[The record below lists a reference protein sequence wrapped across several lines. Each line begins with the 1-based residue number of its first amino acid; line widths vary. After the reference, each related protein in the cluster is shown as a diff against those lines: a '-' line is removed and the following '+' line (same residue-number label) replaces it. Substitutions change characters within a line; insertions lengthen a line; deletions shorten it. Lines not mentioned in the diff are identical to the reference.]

1 MPDNVVGLLLVWK
14 DDVLVIDQSAICM
27 IFMGFPLE
35 FYRQK
40 NFTLSYGDI
49 LWLV

>member
-1 MPDNVVGLLLVWK
+1 MPDNVVELLLVWK
-14 DDVLVIDQSAICM
+14 RDVLVIDQSAICM

>member
-1 MPDNVVGLLLVWK
+1 MPDNVVELLFAWK
-14 DDVLVIDQSAICM
+14 SDVLVIEQSAFCM
-27 IFMGFPLE
+27 IFMNFPVE

-40 NFTLSYGDI
+40 NFTLPYGDI